1 MHEAAGAQARRVART
16 FVWCRPGPHDV
27 VGYFALTAHSIRRH
41 TLPGALGHGA
51 PSEVPA
57 VLLARLALDRS
68 LQGRGWG
75 EVLLAA
81 AVARVVAATAL
92 VAARVL
98 VVDAIDESAAA
109 FYERYGFRRTGAGLR
124 LAQKISSVPV
134 GRSVAKLDWHGG
146 TPLRIVRNRVPPCQ

>member
-16 FVWCRPGPHDV
+16 FVWCRPGTHDV
-27 VGYFALTAHSIRRH
+27 VAFFALTAHSIRRD
-41 TLPGALGHGA
+41 TLPGAVGHGA

-81 AVARVVAATAL
+81 AVARVVAATVL

-98 VVDAIDESAAA
+98 VVDAIDESATA
-109 FYERYGFRRTGAGLR
+109 FYERYGFRRIGSGLR
-124 LAQKISSVPV
+124 LVQRISSLAAALDQREDPP
-134 GRSVAKLDWHGG
+134 GR
-146 TPLRIVRNRVPPCQ
+146 